1 MSAVARYTAI
11 LPGRK
16 DMIVVCH
23 EQPAECPACLR
34 RIADFL
40 AFEIGFSFE
49 HAVRRSTEAY
59 RAELGED
66 RCTEE
71 QARTLRLLTC
81 QRCLPEDLRGA
92 DLSRYTLEDTEAQFI
107 PVASQPVRHGRVTA
121 LFVTVLMCAA
131 ALALF
136 TASAI
141 LGGGQ

>member
-1 MSAVARYTAI
+1 MSGRFTAI

-23 EQPAECPACLR
+23 EEPAECPDCLR
-34 RIADFL
+34 RIAEFL
-40 AFEIGFSFE
+40 AFEIDYNFE
-49 HAVRRSTEAY
+49 AAVRRTEASY

-81 QRCLPEDLRGA
+81 QRCLPPDLRGS
-92 DLSRYTLEDTEAQFI
+92 DLSHYTVADAEAQ
-107 PVASQPVRHGRVTA
+107 PVANLHKPVRHNRVA
-121 LFVTVLMCAA
+121 NVFVTLMMCLA

-141 LGGGQ
+141 LSRGQ